1 MPKLI
6 VGCGYLGG
14 RVARRWWAAGH
25 AVFAVTRTEQQAGQL
40 QQEGLRP
47 IVADVTDRASLA
59 GLPEAETVLYAVGY
73 DPRGTA
79 SRREVYAGGLQV
91 VLDALPREPERILL
105 ISSTGVYGPA
115 GGRWVDEDTPCGP
128 TRDGGRAMLEAEEVL
143 RGHRFAGRGI
153 ILRLAGLYGPGRLPR
168 LAELR
173 AGLPLAVPARGDLN
187 LIHVDDVAA
196 VVTAAEARAPVPRTY
211 VVSDGHPVRRRA
223 FYEQIAE
230 LLGVPRPQ
238 FVEPPPDA
246 PNARHAAGDKRI
258 KNARMLQ
265 ELGVTLAYPTYR
277 EGLARILEPRSGDS
291 Q

>member
-6 VGCGYLGG
+6 AGCGYLGG
-14 RVARRWWAAGH
+14 RVARLWRAAGET
-25 AVFAVTRTEQQAGQL
+25 VFALTRKPQQAAEL
-40 QQEGLRP
+40 RQEGLEP

-79 SRREVYAGGLQV
+79 SRREVYAGGLQA
-91 VLDALPREPERILL
+91 VLDAVPGEPVRIML

-115 GGRWVDEDTPCGP
+115 GGRWVDEETPCRP
-128 TRDGGRAMLEAEEVL
+128 IRDGGRAMLEAEEVL
-143 RGHRFAGRGI
+143 RTHRFADRGI

-168 LAELR
+168 LAQLR
-173 AGLPLAVPARGDLN
+173 AGETLAVPDRGDLN
-187 LIHVDDVAA
+187 LIHVDDAAA

-211 VVSDGHPVRRRA
+211 VVSDGHPIRRRA
-223 FYEQIAE
+223 FYEQIAQ
-230 LLGVPRPQ
+230 LLGVPYPR

-246 PNARHAAGDKRI
+246 PNARHAAGDKRVR
-258 KNARMLQ
+258 NARMLE

-277 EGLARILEPRSGDS
+277 EGLAAILADPDL
-291 Q
+291 